1 MQKRAGGL
9 GMSVGSR
16 GRQGAGEYAW
26 QYFLRSRRTAT
37 GLDRRECQN
46 G

>member
-1 MQKRAGGL
+1 
-9 GMSVGSR
+9 MSDDNR

-37 GLDRRECQN
+37 GLDRRERQD